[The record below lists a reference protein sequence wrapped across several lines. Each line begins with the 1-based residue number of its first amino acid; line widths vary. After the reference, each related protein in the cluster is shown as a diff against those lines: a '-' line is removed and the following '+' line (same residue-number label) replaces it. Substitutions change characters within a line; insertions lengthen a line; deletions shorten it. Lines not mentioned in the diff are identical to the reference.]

1 MKSKYIENIAHRVR
15 LADARAAVIYAKTDG
30 KLYKWLKFLYIA
42 SMAVNI
48 IMALLY
54 VLSRSSTIDGINA
67 TQLEIKNHAIL
78 NAVNQSITIMSI
90 VAGVWLIASVLIKF
104 KLEIISALL
113 TISSGVV
120 AFITLHSASKN
131 TAQFNEGV
139 SSAFWFRHFLPIA
152 LAVFFIIWMLYI
164 KLREKYRFKI
174 AYNNMVGRIY
184 EQYHTDDLSEEDW
197 EIFLT
202 EYDPRVQE
210 EKRRREKKSKNF
222 T

>member
-1 MKSKYIENIAHRVR
+1 MKSKYIENIARRVKP
-15 LADARAAVIYAKTDG
+15 ADQRAAVIYAKTDG
-30 KLYKWLKFLYIA
+30 KLYKWLKMLYIA
-42 SMAVNI
+42 SMVINI
-48 IMALLY
+48 LMALLY
-54 VLSRSSTIDGINA
+54 VLSRSSTIDGIIA
-67 TQLEIKNHAIL
+67 TQLEIKNQAIL
-78 NAVNQSITIMSI
+78 NAVNHSIKVMGI
-90 VAGVWLIASVLIKF
+90 VAGVWLIAAVLIKF

-131 TAQFNEGV
+131 TTLFNEGV

-152 LAVFFIIWMLYI
+152 IAVFFIIWMLCI
-164 KLREKYRFKI
+164 KFREQYRFKI

-197 EIFLT
+197 ELFLM